1 MKVPICQKLANLS
14 KALATISCAAFAHDS
29 FVSQAIAQ
37 VEFDDAEF
45 FIEINGTDGDAGVQL
60 KLDGE
65 GWNSLEMTN
74 PIGGILLELDAD
86 ESGSIGLQG
95 LTEFFFESAE
105 PSFDDQTLAELF
117 ALFPEGEYEFEG
129 MTTEGEMIVATA
141 EFTHNIPAI
150 PEPEVIVYDDGGV
163 EITWMEVEDAFDDP
177 NGAPV
182 GDDIEIDMYRV
193 IVDALDEEG
202 EGLVTLDIEL
212 PATSDRISIPEEFL
226 ALSSEGEFK
235 FEVIATEESGNQTI
249 FEGEFDATEITAS
262 ATGPSRLVNIS
273 SRSVA
278 GTGESTQIA
287 GFVVSPGEDRQVL
300 LRAVGP
306 GLESHGVNGFV
317 ADPSITVFDSD
328 GNPIATN
335 DDWVAADIGDTFAT
349 VGAFELDANSADAA
363 ILLTLAPGLYT
374 AHVGN
379 TSGVDGIVL
388 LEVYEV
394 IN

>member
-1 MKVPICQKLANLS
+1 MKTTIRQNLANLL
-14 KALATISCAAFAHDS
+14 KTLATIGFGAFMD
-29 FVSQAIAQ
+29 QAVAQ

-65 GWNSLEMTN
+65 GWNNLEMTN
-74 PIGGILLELDAD
+74 PLGGILLEVVAD
-86 ESGSIGLQG
+86 ENGSIGLQG

-105 PSFDDQTLAELF
+105 PSFDVQTLAELF

-129 MTTEGEMIVATA
+129 TTTEGETIVATA

-150 PEPEVIVYDDGGV
+150 PEPEVIVFDNGDV
-163 EITWMEVEDAFDDP
+163 LITWIPVEDAFDDP

-193 IVDALDEEG
+193 IIEALDEEG
-202 EGLVTLDIEL
+202 EGLETLDVEM
-212 PATSDRISIPEEFL
+212 PASSDRFSIPDEFL
-226 ALSSEGEFK
+226 ALSPAGEFK

-249 FEGEFDATEITAS
+249 YEGEIDATEVNATAE
-262 ATGPSRLVNIS
+262 GPSRLVNIS
-273 SRSVA
+273 TRSVA
-278 GTGESTQIA
+278 GSGESTQIA
-287 GFVVSPGEDRQVL
+287 GFVVSSGEDKQVL
-300 LRAVGP
+300 IRAVGP
-306 GLESHGVNGFV
+306 GLQSQGVTDFV
-317 ADPSITVFDSD
+317 ADPSLTVFDAD
-328 GNPIATN
+328 GNSIAEN
-335 DDWVAADIGDTFAT
+335 DDWVDTEIGDAFET

-374 AHVGN
+374 THVVN
-379 TSGVDGIVL
+379 NSGTDGIVL

-394 IN
+394 N

>member
-1 MKVPICQKLANLS
+1 MNVHICQKLTSLS
-14 KALATISCAAFAHDS
+14 KAIATICFAAFAQDS
-29 FVSQAIAQ
+29 FVGQAMAQ

-74 PIGGILLELDAD
+74 PIGGILLELQAD
-86 ESGSIGLQG
+86 ENESIGFQG

-129 MTTEGEMIVATA
+129 TTTEGETIIATA

-150 PEPEVIVYDDGGV
+150 PEPEVIVFDDNGV
-163 EITWMEVEDAFDDP
+163 QITWEMVEDAFDDP

-193 IVDALDEEG
+193 IVEALDEEG
-202 EGLVTLDIEL
+202 EGLGKLDVEL
-212 PATSDRISIPEEFL
+212 PATSERITIPREFV
-226 ALSSEGEFK
+226 ALSPVGEFK

-249 FEGEFDATEITAS
+249 VEGEFDATEINGTPVI
-262 ATGPSRLVNIS
+262 PSRLVNIS

-278 GTGESTQIA
+278 GTGKNTQIA
-287 GFVVSPGEDRQVL
+287 GFVVSPGEDKQVL
-300 LRAVGP
+300 IRAVGP
-306 GLESHGVNGFV
+306 GLESQGVDDFV
-317 ADPSITVFDSD
+317 ADPSITVFNAD
-328 GNPIATN
+328 GDPIAEN
-335 DDWVAADIGDTFAT
+335 DDWVAAEIGDTFEA
-349 VGAFELDANSADAA
+349 VGAFDLDANSADAA

-374 AHVGN
+374 THVGN
-379 TSGVDGIVL
+379 TSGVEGIVL

-394 IN
+394 ID